1 MCKQIEK
8 TLGLF
13 ILLSII
19 PMLAF
24 ADASADS
31 EVPSIGR
38 PEFEGNGCPDAD
50 SIAFVRSPDGN
61 ELSVLFENF
70 TVSTSATK
78 KFGLSKCKITVPVD
92 VPNGI
97 MVTLLG
103 VDHRGIAYIPEGGRG
118 LFSRQYSISGKKAR
132 KFINSVEAKDEF
144 YEFVYEDSSKVVAK
158 SKCGE
163 NIVTQVNTTLMVQK
177 PTYDS
182 TDATMSLFSED
193 WDMNILFKFKST
205 ECEED
210 K

>member
-1 MCKQIEK
+1 MCQQIEK
-8 TLGLF
+8 VFGLF
-13 ILLSII
+13 IFLSLI

-24 ADASADS
+24 ADSLAGP
-31 EVPSIGR
+31 EVPYIGQ

-61 ELSVLFENF
+61 ELSVLFEDF
-70 TVSTSATK
+70 TVSTSSTK
-78 KFGLSKCKITVPVD
+78 KFGLSSCKIAVPVD
-92 VPNGI
+92 VPDGMMI
-97 MVTLLG
+97 TLLG

-118 LFSRQYSISGKKAR
+118 MFSRQYFIAGKKAR
-132 KFINSVEAKDEF
+132 KFVDSVKAKDEF
-144 YEFVYEDSSKVVAK
+144 YEFLYEDSSEVVAK

-163 NIVTQVNTTLMVQK
+163 DIVVRANATLMVQK

-193 WDMNILFKFKST
+193 WDMSILFKIEST
-205 ECEED
+205 ECEQD